1 MKQKNQDIR
10 KLAEAISKLN
20 FNGKTFE
27 INDIEIICQE
37 MASYFKNLQE
47 RDSKVVNCIIGNSL
61 VAPLIYYVAKYY
73 DIILHFP
80 KINQN
85 NEVQLFS
92 NKLLMAGLDDFTIED
107 ITKKLNNT
115 TETIIIDKNN
125 ILSLN
130 KNKTK

>member
-80 KINQN
+80 
-85 NEVQLFS
+85 
-92 NKLLMAGLDDFTIED
+92 
-107 ITKKLNNT
+107 
-115 TETIIIDKNN
+115 
-125 ILSLN
+125 
-130 KNKTK
+130 